1 MSHPAVVALVLKL
14 LVGCYSYMLLMA
26 SANVLSCELRRPG
39 QCGNQWTQAFTV
51 AAVPPP
57 PSGPTSPTPPRKR
70 APPLT
75 EGGPAIPSEDL
86 PHEIL
91 PHPHR
96 QSTAESRP
104 R

>member
-51 AAVPPP
+51 AGGAASTLWAYITDSPAQART
-57 PSGPTSPTPPRKR
+57 PSDRGRSRNPFGGPTS
-70 APPLT
+70 
-75 EGGPAIPSEDL
+75 
-86 PHEIL
+86 
-91 PHPHR
+91 
-96 QSTAESRP
+96 
-104 R
+104 